1 MNKRRV
7 GTNWEKLVKEY
18 LQEHKVIILEHSF
31 RCRSGEID
39 LIGKDGEYLVFF
51 EVKYR
56 SNSEHGCAEEAVDCR
71 KQIKICRVS
80 DYYRYTHGISEHT
93 DVRYDV
99 IAVNGDEL
107 LWYKNAFPYH
117 PR

>member
-18 LQEHKVIILEHSF
+18 LQEQNVIILEHSF
-31 RCRSGEID
+31 RCRNGEID
-39 LIGKDGEYLVFF
+39 LIGQDGDYLVFF

-56 SNSEHGCAEEAVDCR
+56 SDNEHGYAEEAVDYR

-80 DYYRYTHGISEHT
+80 DYYRYIHGISEHT
-93 DVRYDV
+93 DIRYDV
-99 IAVNGDEL
+99 IAVNGNEL
-107 LWYKNAFPYH
+107 QWHKNAFSYH
-117 PR
+117 IR